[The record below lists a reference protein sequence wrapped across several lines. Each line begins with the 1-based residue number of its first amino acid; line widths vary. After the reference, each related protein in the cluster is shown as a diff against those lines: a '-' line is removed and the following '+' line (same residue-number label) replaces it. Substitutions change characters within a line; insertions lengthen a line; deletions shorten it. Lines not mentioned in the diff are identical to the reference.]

1 MLQDEMIVRAMD
13 MSVDKLVEDL
23 SSPKTRNNVVVEK
36 PDYFAETEGSS
47 NTFSFTEK
55 ASPEDISYPRDS
67 HFKGPHEWSAL
78 VDEHIRAIN
87 MFDGQHLILVNHVLC
102 TPIYT
107 DTDPF
112 DTNALNASFD
122 YTIGPVFSTFEPGP
136 DGKISCKPKEGHQT
150 HKFAISDGK
159 FYLGFGVQMD
169 PVVRIGRR
177 LELTPTYLHEKKDGD
192 KDDDVTAFMRAVLQ
206 QETGP
211 KDMQDLFLLARNY
224 ATLFPSKHVYEAWK
238 HGDIVTVNDGVY
250 PVVLSEESVRR
261 FVNGGKKS
269 ASMYVARPIVPS
281 VPVAEAPADVRTDA
295 ASWPPV
301 QSEDVSRNYLADAMA
316 YLRRKGETVATNV
329 SRWIGMY

>member
-159 FYLGFGVQMD
+159 FYLADDARTLGLIDEVGGIAEVKAYLAEK
-169 PVVRIGRR
+169 IGT
-177 LELTPTYLHEKKDGD
+177 TP
-192 KDDDVTAFMRAVLQ
+192 DDL
-206 QETGP
+206 
-211 KDMQDLFLLARNY
+211 LFCKP
-224 ATLFPSKHVYEAWK
+224 TEFFK
-238 HGDIVTVNDGVY
+238 HG
-250 PVVLSEESVRR
+250 S
-261 FVNGGKKS
+261 
-269 ASMYVARPIVPS
+269 
-281 VPVAEAPADVRTDA
+281 PA
-295 ASWPPV
+295 
-301 QSEDVSRNYLADAMA
+301 Y
-316 YLRRKGETVATNV
+316 
-329 SRWIGMY
+329 